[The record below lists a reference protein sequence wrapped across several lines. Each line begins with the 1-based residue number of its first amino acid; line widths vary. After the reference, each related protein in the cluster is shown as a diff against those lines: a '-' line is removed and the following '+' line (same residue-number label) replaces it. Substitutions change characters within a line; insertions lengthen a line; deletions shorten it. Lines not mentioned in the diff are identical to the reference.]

1 MRFRHVLVV
10 DDGGGMQLLRCAA
23 ILAGTSG
30 GHIRLV
36 SRADAATD
44 PSARVE
50 AAVQERLHRRATLLR
65 SRGVH
70 VTTGVIT
77 RGGWEGIVRE
87 ARRARAEIV
96 LKARE
101 RTTRTGIWPRGD
113 GDRLLLRRCPCP
125 VWLIDDESAPDGPII
140 AAIDPREHWA
150 ALNTSILEAAVAVAD
165 GLRTSVH
172 VVYAWSAS
180 LMPMLGRVAVDPQRN
195 ASAIAEGVET
205 ALADVKRCTAR
216 LSVSPERIYL
226 VRAEPRVALPAV
238 AASAHAQVLVMGE
251 RRGDGLAEVAL
262 RSGAEHIL
270 RGLRCSLLVLRA
282 APTSTT
288 SRASARIVVR
298 RLGLAPSRR

>member
-1 MRFRHVLVV
+1 
-10 DDGGGMQLLRCAA
+10 
-23 ILAGTSG
+23 
-30 GHIRLV
+30 
-36 SRADAATD
+36 
-44 PSARVE
+44 VE
-50 AAVQERLHRRATLLR
+50 AAVLERLHHRATLLR

-87 ARRARAEIV
+87 ALRARAEIV

-101 RTTRTGIWPRGD
+101 RTTRTGIWPRSD

-125 VWLIDDESAPDGPII
+125 VWLIDDESARDGPVV
-140 AAIDPREHWA
+140 AAVDPREHGA
-150 ALNTSILEAAVAVAD
+150 ALNASILETAVAVAD
-165 GLRTSVH
+165 GLRTSVN

-195 ASAIAEGVET
+195 ATAIAEGVET

-216 LSVSPERIYL
+216 LAVSPRRIYL

-238 AASAHAQVLVMGE
+238 AASTHAQLLVMGG

-270 RGLRCSLLVLRA
+270 PGLRCSFLVLHE
-282 APTSTT
+282 APASTT
-288 SRASARIVVR
+288 SRARARVGVR
-298 RLGLAPSRR
+298 RLGLANH